1 VVRTEGL
8 AAVFLVRRG
17 NGIKIFL
24 NTTVIGWNRAKCKAV
39 NLRLKGI

>member
-17 NGIKIFL
+17 NGIKMFL
-24 NTTVIGWNRAKCKAV
+24 NTPVIGWNRAKSEAV
-39 NLRLKGI
+39 TLRPKGI